1 MHLPEFF
8 TNYPQI
14 AIAFSGGADSA
25 YLLYMAKK
33 YAKDVTAFYVSTAF
47 QPEFEKQDAIQIC
60 REYDIPLTILE
71 YDILQHSQI
80 VSNPHNRCYYCKTA
94 LFQQI
99 KKAAKDAGYSYLA
112 DGTNASDD
120 ADDRPGMKALKELQ
134 VLSPLRL
141 CGITKEQLREESKKL
156 GLFTAEKPAYACLA
170 TRIPTHTPITHE
182 QLETIETV
190 ETQLSRL
197 GFQDFRARLLADGVK
212 LQVKKAQFP
221 LILEKKEEILQLLQP
236 YFSNIYLDLK
246 SR

>member
-14 AIAFSGGADSA
+14 AIAFSGGTDSA

-71 YDILQHSQI
+71 YDILQHSEI